1 MGTILTVVGLVVLA
15 GIAFAFRDKIASL
28 LRIGADK
35 GYNAATTDADREKDK
50 MNQAIGTETKAYNA
64 AKAQL
69 VAATGEVQTVM
80 GQGITQK
87 RKLQEAD
94 AALTKAKQDV
104 KDAQGL
110 GIQGDDLNQYLD
122 KVTAAKAAYDQQ
134 VTRAQAAAKA
144 SAAAQQR
151 LEAATAAVQKFADQ
165 IAQDKSDT
173 SLATAL
179 NLTTNISRTTADLNA
194 TLSASSEAHNTV
206 SEALDRAQAGADM
219 TAPKVDPLEEARKK
233 REREAALAEANGT
246 AAPSTTSPA
255 ADGTK

>member
-1 MGTILTVVGLVVLA
+1 MGTILTIVGLVVVA

-35 GYNAATTDADREKDK
+35 GYNSATSEADREKDK
-50 MNQAIGTETKAYNA
+50 MNQAVGAETKAYNA

-69 VAATGEVQTVM
+69 VSATSEVQTVL
-80 GQGITQK
+80 GQANTQK
-87 RKLQEAD
+87 RLLTNAD

-110 GIQGDDLNQYLD
+110 GIAGDDLNQYLD
-122 KVTAAKAAYDQQ
+122 KVTAAKTAYDQQ

-144 SAAAQQR
+144 AAGAQQR
-151 LEAATAAVQKFADQ
+151 LETATAAVEKFADQ

-179 NLTTNISRTTADLNA
+179 NLTTNISRTTADLNS
-194 TLSASSEAHNTV
+194 TLSASAEAHNTV

-246 AAPSTTSPA
+246 AAPSTTPPA
-255 ADGTK
+255 GDATK